1 MSHSNYFNKMIFL
14 MHLSPNFNLVYLFV
28 SESSFLKHA
37 LGSKETLELF
47 SIIKLHTHLKVYLT
61 EHYVSG

>member
-14 MHLSPNFNLVYLFV
+14 MYLSPNFNLVFFV
-28 SESSFLKHA
+28 FESSFLKRA

-47 SIIKLHTHLKVYLT
+47 SIIKLHTHLKVYLI

>member
-1 MSHSNYFNKMIFL
+1 

-28 SESSFLKHA
+28 SESFFLKRA

-47 SIIKLHTHLKVYLT
+47 SIIKLHTLLKCYLA
-61 EHYVSG
+61 EHHVSG